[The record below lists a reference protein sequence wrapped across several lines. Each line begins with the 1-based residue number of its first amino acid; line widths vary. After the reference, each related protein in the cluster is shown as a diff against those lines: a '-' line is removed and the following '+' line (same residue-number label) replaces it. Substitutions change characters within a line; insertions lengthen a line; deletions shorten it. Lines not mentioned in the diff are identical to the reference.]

1 MTNTKTK
8 EMKSLTAFESGVSG
22 YVEAAATVRVFFPI
36 DMRGNSEICCRMC
49 YYFRTSSSS
58 CALNGEI
65 CQYPNKYVGASC
77 PLQPVKDT

>member
-1 MTNTKTK
+1 
-8 EMKSLTAFESGVSG
+8 
-22 YVEAAATVRVFFPI
+22 
-36 DMRGNSEICCRMC
+36 MRGNPDICCRQC

-77 PLQPVKDT
+77 PLERVEEP

>member
-1 MTNTKTK
+1 MSN
-8 EMKSLTAFESGVSG
+8 FETGVSG
-22 YVEAAATVRVFFPI
+22 YVEAEATVRVFFPI
-36 DMRGNSEICCRMC
+36 DLRGNAEICCRQC

-77 PLQPVKDT
+77 PLRRTEEP

>member
-1 MTNTKTK
+1 M
-8 EMKSLTAFESGVSG
+8 SDFETGVSG
-22 YVEAAATVRVFFPI
+22 YVEAAATVRVFFPV
-36 DMRGNSEICCRMC
+36 DMRGNPDICCRQC

-77 PLQPVKDT
+77 PLERVEEP